1 MADYK
6 KMQENI
12 KLICERVSMGERMAM
27 LAEETAELADAA
39 QLLLESITE
48 SRRRGRK
55 FACGRYASEEVE
67 EEIADVLAV
76 MLCTFDGETI
86 YKVLDYSDS
95 HAKPARS
102 AGELKKRLRE
112 LIALSGIVRYVAFKR
127 RRIGNKENPTDW
139 RQEQAEEFLSVFV
152 GGLLAAMTGILRQ
165 WQLAGIGCKIE
176 QKLTR
181 WAMRLKGET
190 ADGEREGV
198 LLDKSA
204 N

>member
-102 AGELKKRLRE
+102 AGELKKGLRE
-112 LIALSGIVRYVAFKR
+112 LIALCGIVRCVAFKR

-165 WQLAGIGCKIE
+165 WQLAGIGCKME
-176 QKLTR
+176 QKLER
-181 WAMRLKGET
+181 WAKRLKGET
-190 ADGEREGV
+190 ENGND
-198 LLDKSA
+198 LQQD
-204 N
+204 

>member
-112 LIALSGIVRYVAFKR
+112 LIALSGSVRYVAFKR
-127 RRIGNKENPTDW
+127 RRIGPTENPTDW

-152 GGLLAAMTGILRQ
+152 GGLLAAMSGILRQ
-165 WQLAGIGCKIE
+165 WQLAGIGCKME
-176 QKLTR
+176 QKLDR

-190 ADGEREGV
+190 ENGND
-198 LLDKSA
+198 LQQD
-204 N
+204 

>member
-86 YKVLDYSDS
+86 YKVLDHSDS

-165 WQLAGIGCKIE
+165 WQLAGVVRKME
-176 QKLTR
+176 QKLER
-181 WAMRLKGET
+181 WAKRLKGE
-190 ADGEREGV
+190 GENGND
-198 LLDKSA
+198 LQQD
-204 N
+204 

>member
-1 MADYK
+1 MEDYK
-6 KMQENI
+6 KMRENI

-39 QLLLESITE
+39 RLLLESITE
-48 SRRRGRK
+48 SRRKGRK
-55 FACGRYASEEVE
+55 FTFGREASEEVA

-86 YKVLDYSDS
+86 YKALDYGGS

-102 AGELKKRLRE
+102 AGELKTGLRE
-112 LIALSGIVRYVAFKR
+112 LISFCSIVRYVAFKM

-139 RQEQAEEFLSVFV
+139 TKEQAEEFLGVFV

-165 WQLAGIGCKIE
+165 WQLAGIWCKME
-176 QKLTR
+176 QKLDR

-190 ADGEREGV
+190 EHGND
-198 LLDKSA
+198 LQQD
-204 N
+204 

>member
-1 MADYK
+1 MADYQ
-6 KMQENI
+6 KMRENI

-48 SRRRGRK
+48 SRRKGRK
-55 FACGRYASEEVE
+55 FACGRYASEEVA

-152 GGLLAAMTGILRQ
+152 GGLLAAMSGILRQ
-165 WQLAGIGCKIE
+165 WQLAGIGCKME

-190 ADGEREGV
+190 EDGND
-198 LLDKSA
+198 LQQD
-204 N
+204 

>member
-1 MADYK
+1 MADYQ

-12 KLICERVSMGERMAM
+12 ALICERVSMGERMAM

-39 QLLLESITE
+39 RLLRESITE
-48 SRRRGRK
+48 SRRKGRK
-55 FACGRYASEEVE
+55 FTFGREASEEVA

-76 MLCTFDGETI
+76 MLCTFEGEMI
-86 YKVLDYSDS
+86 CEFLKHGISG
-95 HAKPARS
+95 AKPARS

-190 ADGEREGV
+190 ENGND
-198 LLDKSA
+198 LQQD
-204 N
+204 

>member
-39 QLLLESITE
+39 RLLRESITE
-48 SRRRGRK
+48 SRRKGRK
-55 FACGRYASEEVE
+55 FTFGREANEEVA
-67 EEIADVLAV
+67 EEIADVMVV
-76 MLCTFDGETI
+76 MLCTFDGEMICEFLKHGT
-86 YKVLDYSDS
+86 SG
-95 HAKPARS
+95 AKPARS

-152 GGLLAAMTGILRQ
+152 GGLLAAMSGILRQ
-165 WQLAGIGCKIE
+165 WQLAGIGCKME
-176 QKLTR
+176 QKLDR

-190 ADGEREGV
+190 ENGND
-198 LLDKSA
+198 LQQD
-204 N
+204 

>member
-1 MADYK
+1 MKDIEK
-6 KMQENI
+6 FRENI
-12 KLICERVSMGERMAM
+12 IQIRAHVSERERMAV
-27 LAEETAELADAA
+27 LAEEAAELADAA

-181 WAMRLKGET
+181 WAMRLKGEVENGN
-190 ADGEREGV
+190 D
-198 LLDKSA
+198 LQQD
-204 N
+204 

>member
-152 GGLLAAMTGILRQ
+152 GGLLAAMSGILRQ
-165 WQLAGIGCKIE
+165 WQLAGIGCKME
-176 QKLTR
+176 QKLDR
-181 WAMRLKGET
+181 CAMRLKGET
-190 ADGEREGV
+190 ENGND
-198 LLDKSA
+198 LQQD
-204 N
+204 